1 MKCLEIKHSVDV
13 CVKVDVKLIYRKP
26 VSEDLQKALT
36 RNEAML
42 KAAYL
47 GTRHETNIADEIRQ
61 ALLKEE
67 LGV

>member
-1 MKCLEIKHSVDV
+1 MKCLEVKDSVDI

-26 VSEDLQKALT
+26 ESEDIQKALT
-36 RNEAML
+36 RKEAML

-47 GTRHETNIADEIRQ
+47 GTRYEANIADEIRQ
-61 ALLKEE
+61 ALLKED

>member
-1 MKCLEIKHSVDV
+1 MKCLEIKDGVDI

-26 VSEDLQKALT
+26 ESEDLQEALSRKET
-36 RNEAML
+36 ML

-47 GTRHETNIADEIRQ
+47 GTKYEANIADEIRQ
-61 ALLKEE
+61 TLFKEE